1 MSTKRD
7 PLLSERLHDVTTSL
21 DGNVAEWVT
30 DDLLGIHD
38 DLVNIEAARAKDAE
52 LIQRLVDGLHAV
64 STLAD
69 RDADERSTVARPFL
83 EAAAAAGFKPSEQ

>member
-1 MSTKRD
+1 MSTKRE

-52 LIQRLVDGLHAV
+52 LIQRLVDGLQQI
-64 STLAD
+64 
-69 RDADERSTVARPFL
+69 ADEGHWTPDMNEL
-83 EAAAAAGFKPSEQ
+83 LNAAAAGGFKPSEQ